1 LSFYEA
7 QGVEFDTVFVV
18 GAGERLELGLE
29 KLPNELLVEIK
40 KIENDL
46 LYVGLTRA
54 MSRLWVLERGGLEKI
69 INKIV

>member
-54 MSRLWVLERGGLEKI
+54 MSRLWVFGKNNLQNI
-69 INKIV
+69 F